1 MVPSIKVGQIWQTR
15 EGKFVKV
22 VEEDRARASYPYF
35 LSNGMSVTD
44 QGRDWRDKIGENGEN
59 DLVKFIVDSSAHSPW
74 YGGECPVDVDKWVVY
89 VQRNGGINAGWARDL
104 CWNHH
109 MLTALRSHYDIVAYQ
124 VVEEVNYQKPAAPVQ
139 KMISF
144 KERRTELMNLPVT
157 LGELHKLDALIS
169 HFSQES
175 QSVAYI
181 SINHINRESSD
192 IQLENAHFLQALH
205 SQRAVLVNYLNDLG
219 IDYDA

>member
-22 VEEDRARASYPYF
+22 VEEDRAHTIYPYF

-44 QGRDWRDKIGENGEN
+44 LGRDWRDGIGEN
-59 DLVKFIVDSSAHSPW
+59 DLVKFIVDSADHSPW
-74 YGGECPVDVDKWVVY
+74 NGGECPVAVDKWVVY
-89 VQRNGGINAGWARDL
+89 VQRDGGVSAGWARDL
-104 CWNHH
+104 CWDHH
-109 MLTALRSHYDIVAYQ
+109 MLTALQSNSDIVAYQ
-124 VVEEVNYQKPAAPVQ
+124 VVEEVNYQKPAAAVQ

-157 LGELHKLDALIS
+157 LGELQKLDALIS
-169 HFSQES
+169 HFNQES

-181 SINHINRESSD
+181 SINYINRESSD
-192 IQLENAHFLQALH
+192 IQLEKAYFLQALH

>member
-1 MVPSIKVGQIWQTR
+1 MAVNT
-15 EGKFVKV
+15 
-22 VEEDRARASYPYF
+22 
-35 LSNGMSVTD
+35 
-44 QGRDWRDKIGENGEN
+44 
-59 DLVKFIVDSSAHSPW
+59 
-74 YGGECPVDVDKWVVY
+74 WVVY
-89 VQRNGGINAGWARDL
+89 VQRDGAQITCRARDM

-109 MLTALRSHYDIVAYQ
+109 MPTALRSHYDIVAYQ
-124 VVEEVNYQKPAAPVQ
+124 VVEEVNYQKPGETVQ

-157 LGELHKLDALIS
+157 LGELQKLDALIS

-181 SINHINRESSD
+181 SINYIDRESSD
-192 IQLENAHFLQALH
+192 IQLEKAHFLQALH